1 MSEQFHKDIH
11 KDSFKLRILTTN
23 ACNLNCSY
31 CLNDF
36 QPKPKTEDDKLFI
49 DPEFAMMVI
58 EAYRLYCRNN
68 NIFPEFY
75 YSGGES
81 TIHPAY
87 LDLVDIVA
95 KLECEKKFVL
105 CTNGLK
111 FQQSDILHS
120 LGKFTE
126 LHISLHRSST
136 FQDQIEQIA
145 RLLPLLD
152 SSSILQQ
159 VVFDAVLV
167 DNLGCKFGLT
177 GGEIDQAWNRI
188 QDNLFP
194 GDTKFKVWCDYWK
207 TSDPSYM
214 EYYRWFINEH
224 PWILNRGKDFT
235 PTNRGAFC
243 EGCKKNCVTLK
254 AIWAFPDN
262 TIYPCPQSDPKER
275 WQASTVT
282 ELYSLMEEA
291 YQGHKVS

>member
-1 MSEQFHKDIH
+1 MSEQFHKDLH
-11 KDSFKLRILTTN
+11 KNSFKLRILTTN
-23 ACNLNCSY
+23 TCNLKCSY

-36 QPKPKTEDDKLFI
+36 QPLPRCEQEEKYISPDFVQKVLW
-49 DPEFAMMVI
+49 
-58 EAYRLYCRNN
+58 AYQNICNRYS
-68 NIFPEFY
+68 IFPEIYF
-75 YSGGES
+75 SGGES

-87 LDLVDIVA
+87 LDLVDMVA
-95 KLECEKKFVL
+95 KLECKKKFVL

-136 FQDQIEQIA
+136 FQDQIEHIA

-194 GDTKFKVWCDYWK
+194 GDVKFKVWCDYWR

-214 EYYRWFINEH
+214 EYYRWFIDEH
-224 PWILNRGKDFT
+224 PWILNRGKDFK
-235 PTNRGAFC
+235 PQNRGKFC
-243 EGCKKNCVTLK
+243 KGCDNNCVTLK
-254 AIWAFPDN
+254 AIWAFPDDS
-262 TIYPCPQSDPKER
+262 IYPFHSK
-275 WQASTVT
+275 
-282 ELYSLMEEA
+282 LY
-291 YQGHKVS
+291 